1 MARRRRGRF
10 WLWATVFLAAGGVAL
25 LAYTPLPNR
34 AAERLLVPE
43 RLEPAQA
50 IIVLGGGKAPDESA
64 SDSSLRRLIY
74 AIRLHRRGLAPLIVL
89 TGGDPEKTGGPTEA
103 ESMALIARE
112 IGVSPTVLILERL
125 SGRTAENG
133 AEAARLL
140 GPRRIRKVLLVTSPL
155 HMRRAAGVFHRSGF
169 EVLPAPTDGAP
180 HLARKPWP
188 RFWLAYGVAREG
200 AAILYYWWKGWL

>member
-1 MARRRRGRF
+1 MARKRKRRL
-10 WLWATVFLAAGGVAL
+10 WLLGVGCLAAAGAAL
-25 LAYTPLPNR
+25 LAYTPLANR
-34 AAERLLVPE
+34 AAERFLLPA

-50 IIVLGGGKAPDESA
+50 IIVLGGGKFPDESV

-74 AIRLHRRGLAPLIVL
+74 AIRLHKRGLAPLIVL
-89 TGGDPEKTGGPTEA
+89 TGGDPERTGGPSES

-112 IGVSPTVLILERL
+112 LGFSPAVFLLEGR
-125 SGRTAENG
+125 SRRTAENG
-133 AEAARLL
+133 AEAARILA
-140 GPRRIRKVLLVTSPL
+140 PRGIRRVLLVTSPL
-155 HMRRAAGVFHRSGF
+155 HMRRAVGVFHRSGF
-169 EVLPAPTDGAP
+169 EVLPAPTDGGP